1 MTQPAITPAHE
12 RLLPKVNDTNRPFWT
27 GGSDGRL
34 HVQYCTACARWQ
46 LPSGSQCASCGGA
59 PEFRPVSGDGTIFT
73 YTTNHQPFHPNI
85 PPPNLIAVVT
95 LAEQDDLRL
104 MTNLIDCTEDE
115 IEIGDAVR
123 VRFEDHGEVFYPVFE
138 LASASSSTERQ

>member
-1 MTQPAITPAHE
+1 MSLPAITPATE
-12 RLLPKVNDTNRPFWT
+12 RLLPKVTDTNRPFWT

-34 HVQYCTACARWQ
+34 HLQYCASCQRWQ
-46 LPSGSQCASCGGA
+46 LPSVADCPGCGGTL
-59 PEFRPVSGDGTIFT
+59 EFRPVSGDATVFT
-73 YTTNHQPFHPNI
+73 YTTNHQQFHPNI

-104 MTNLIDCTEDE
+104 MTQLIDCTEDDV
-115 IEIGDAVR
+115 EIGDAVQ

-138 LASASSSTERQ
+138 LAGGRS

>member
-46 LPSGSQCASCGGA
+46 LPSGSQCAGCGGA
-59 PEFRPVSGDGTIFT
+59 PAFRPVSGDGTIFT

-104 MTNLIDCTEDE
+104 MTNLID
-115 IEIGDAVR
+115 
-123 VRFEDHGEVFYPVFE
+123 
-138 LASASSSTERQ
+138 